1 MGIVFLPEIC
11 LHGNQIPRRN
21 PPTLT
26 ELSPVTIS
34 PHLPPPVLVSPQKTA
49 HRNISKCSFV
59 ILFRTASEQLKC
71 KHFFFPSSCSCARR
85 RRNSVFTVEQV
96 TFLAD
101 IFSVVQLDKVKVKA
115 PGNFVWGIL
124 FTFSLWIEITKDMCS
139 HCHLFIF
146 FKKIFKI
153 HPCL

>member
-124 FTFSLWIEITKDMCS
+124 FTFSL
-139 HCHLFIF
+139 
-146 FKKIFKI
+146 
-153 HPCL
+153 